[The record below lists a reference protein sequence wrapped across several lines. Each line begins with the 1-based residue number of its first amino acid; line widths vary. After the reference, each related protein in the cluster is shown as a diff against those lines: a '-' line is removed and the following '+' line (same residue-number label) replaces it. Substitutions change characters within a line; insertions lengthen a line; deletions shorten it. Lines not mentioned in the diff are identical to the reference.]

1 MVKDVAVVY
10 MVAGMSSR
18 FGGKVKQLVKVGP
31 NDETLIEYSLNQA
44 LKAGF
49 SKIIFIVGNKTET
62 EFRKMFGDEY
72 MGVPVFY
79 ARQEFDPETRDK
91 PWGTVDALCCARE
104 FIDCPF
110 VICNGDDIYGE
121 ESFQILA
128 EHLLNNEESA
138 SIGFKLGNVLSDSC
152 SVNRGIF
159 QVDEDGLL
167 KSMEEVFSIEKSNL
181 ADKGLC
187 VDNLCSMN
195 IFALSPDVLEFANAE
210 LETFKKENEGSRGA
224 ECLLPVEF
232 SKLMEK
238 DLMKMKIYSTSDK
251 WMGVTGPED
260 TEIVRALLKE

>member
-1 MVKDVAVVY
+1 MVKSVALVY

-49 SKIIFIVGNKTET
+49 SKIIFIVGDKTET
-62 EFRKMFGDEY
+62 EFRRMFGDEY

-79 ARQEFDPETRDK
+79 ARQKFDPEIRDK

-121 ESFQILA
+121 ESFRILV

-138 SIGFKLGNVLSDSC
+138 SVGFKLGNVLSDNC
-152 SVNRGIF
+152 GVNRGIF
-159 QVDEDGLL
+159 QVDEDGYL
-167 KSMEEVFSIEKSNL
+167 KSMEEIFNIEKSNL
-181 ADKGLC
+181 VKKGLS

-195 IFALSPDVLEFANAE
+195 IFGLHSDVLEFANAE
-210 LETFKKENEGSRGA
+210 LEAFKRKNEGSRDA

-232 SKLMEK
+232 SKLMGK
-238 DLMKMKIYSTSDK
+238 GLMRVKIYSTSDK
-251 WMGVTGPED
+251 WTGVTGPED
-260 TEIVRALLKE
+260 AEVVRALLKI